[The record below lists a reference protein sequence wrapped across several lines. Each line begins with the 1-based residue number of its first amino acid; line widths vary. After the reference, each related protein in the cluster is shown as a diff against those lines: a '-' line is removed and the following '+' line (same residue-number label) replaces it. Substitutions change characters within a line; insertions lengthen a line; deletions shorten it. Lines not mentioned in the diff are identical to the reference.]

1 MVKNIIFDIGRV
13 LIGFEWKEFIGKLF
27 DEETGQRVT
36 DAIWKDGHWYELDR
50 EVLSEEEILDL
61 FYREEPTLKKEIKE
75 TFDRV
80 GECLFRNEY
89 TIPWIDG
96 LKAKGFHV
104 YYLSNYSE
112 HLMRVNPGVLDFLP
126 HTDGGVFSCYVKLI
140 KPDTAIYQCLLEK
153 YGLRAEEC
161 LFIDD
166 REENIDAARELGM
179 QAVRFEN
186 YEQAREIT
194 DRLVKDGLVTDGSDA
209 DTGQ

>member
-1 MVKNIIFDIGRV
+1 MVKNIILDIGRV
-13 LIGFEWKEFIGKLF
+13 LIGFEWKEYIRKLF

-36 DAIWKDGHWYELDR
+36 DAIWKDGRWYELDR
-50 EVLSEEEILDL
+50 GVLDEEEILES
-61 FYREEPTLKKEIKE
+61 FYHEEPALRQEIKE

-80 GECLFRNEY
+80 GECLFRCDY
-89 TIPWIDG
+89 AIPWIEG
-96 LKAKGFHV
+96 LKAQGFNV

-126 HTDGGVFSCYVKLI
+126 HMDGGVFSCYVKRI
-140 KPDTAIYQCLLEK
+140 KPDPAIYQCLLEK
-153 YGLRAEEC
+153 YGLCAEEC

-166 REENIDAARELGM
+166 REENIDAAREMGM

-194 DRLVKDGLVTDGSDA
+194 DGLGHI
-209 DTGQ
+209 